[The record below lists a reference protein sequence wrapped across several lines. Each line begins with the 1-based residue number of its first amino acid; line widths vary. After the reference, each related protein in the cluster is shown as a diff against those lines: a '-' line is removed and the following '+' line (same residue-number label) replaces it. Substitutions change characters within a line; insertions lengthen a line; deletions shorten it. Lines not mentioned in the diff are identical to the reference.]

1 MAKNKKILT
10 DDENRLIYIEPN
22 CSDRGIPNTEDFSIS
37 VKLTSIKKSRTT
49 LINGDVSSTAGS
61 SKPIG
66 FIDGTNIG
74 GERRSLTTNYT
85 EIGTNFFTENKF
97 GEKENDLE
105 TLGIE
110 SIDITFDTAYT
121 PVIKIKFIDIRGN
134 ALLSKGNDSRYKMF
148 FDLPFPIFDLT
159 VKGFYGKAVKYCLH
173 LTRWN
178 ASFNSGTGNFEIDT
192 EFIGY
197 TYALLTDCL
206 LGYMRATV
214 FTKIG
219 ATKLQEYQNMP
230 LLDENNKPIKRDGK
244 LVKKYPQLTSIEDFL
259 DYIKKISDEFGKI
272 KTNDDNIKQL
282 NILTNLSSSLTAI
295 ENRITDLK
303 KGSIGG
309 DERDKFDGLESKL
322 ALLKKSPDY
331 NNLNGSNSREKIDD
345 RIKKYK
351 ENQKNFI
358 SSINKDIE
366 VDSLKIKIDEIQ
378 KIVIYP
384 VNYIVKD
391 TKLIEVLHGG
401 AMEKSY
407 EESLEKTIK
416 DGYNTNNTEDL
427 YLFDFKESYGEIERV
442 RSEIRKRK
450 ELLEDNLTS
459 ILKSK
464 VDTLTFKPTIRN
476 IVNILCIHAQIFLET
491 LREVSKE
498 AEKSQTRKTAIK
510 KLPEFNKN
518 ENKDKQIYPWPE
530 YRKVKNGTLVE
541 TWIGSDLPEGQ
552 YENVNEVMFVEELLT
567 NLMKIAKEDELRE
580 LAGSTNISDFFPVS
594 PAEARIPF
602 NGEDDSLILNNPYNE
617 ALKSERSSGTVQEA
631 IRCLLFRTFTYL
643 GVTNRLIGKRQISI
657 MGKLEA
663 DNLLSVLEKDF
674 DTIPKD
680 NFIRGIRDLASG
692 TKGIP
697 GAVEEITELWSN
709 SNGEGYT
716 GTTIEGVSHPED
728 SDGRMFYKDVSIS
741 KESFG
746 LKDIYVYKYIRQDN
760 GTGKGVVNDGVRTI
774 KNNKIQGN
782 SLPAKKAV
790 QYIPIS
796 GGFDGKDFYKD
807 TVPPGTFSTVP
818 NTRIFKSKAELVELS
833 KELIFTS
840 TNYVL
845 GNSTINNMIKKE
857 DDGALL
863 FKILADDDG
872 IPIAGSPTIAESSA
886 LDEYKKTISESS
898 NEIRLLEEEV
908 LRANNIYFSDSFSQQ
923 ATIEG
928 DALDMYN
935 SIYKTLE
942 IDKIY
947 YTKNEQKGQ
956 AKAAEDT
963 VLKAYFYGANDDNI
977 IGVKSDWVTY
987 VNPTALEEW
996 CGGTFLAKKR
1006 LINSND
1012 INVSSGTITKKE
1024 FNTAM
1029 KPYTF
1034 DTLQWVYDT
1043 LKLSDK
1049 EDSDYQAVTND
1060 IKFGSKTLT
1069 EQGTDEKYIFK
1080 NKRKDVE
1087 SKLFSPL
1094 SPYFAAETL
1103 VDGLLNGKVKG
1114 TTDASQYQTREVIGQ
1129 LANGKCGIDEV
1140 YVPFVDM
1147 SFSNLEDNDT
1157 GLRYDNAGNKSPLV
1171 GDNFPFAHSF
1181 SLFGSLFYY
1190 SQETDEAKA
1199 FLFLHTI
1206 SWEGVIGD
1214 VLDSGEESKI
1224 VTSIIGGD
1232 SPDVS
1237 LFDLWDNKGKS
1248 FQNDDTTFILK
1259 GVYGSNGSFTK
1270 APKLWCAFIGAL
1282 LYRFDKSRTAKP
1294 GGGTTYI
1301 GDIIKWNSAG
1311 KDPHATDGTTPSH
1324 RQLILPYQTKQSY
1337 IPKTHEYLRYN
1348 DDEQSG
1354 AGLALLMDLDRDFS
1368 GGFSSFN
1375 QDKKSYAQVDNV
1387 ILNLPKQVREEF
1399 KRIFISFVNNDFETI
1414 QRNYELFSSAED
1426 LKTKHKA
1433 CTERIVTAEFLKVN
1447 GKNLY
1452 NATSSSVS
1460 LKIFDSDLTGTAK
1473 RFELVSSAISNG
1485 VKAIKIS
1492 DLKFVLKEEKAP
1504 LIGVY
1509 HIAKEGKNAKGAN
1522 FLEVFENYENI
1533 SPIPDIVYSS
1543 SDDNVADIG
1552 EKMNFYTKKKITNN
1566 AQDEDGHQ
1574 GADEIFQFDLTLSA
1588 NGGAQKH
1595 LSSLFAQY
1603 YDVMNAAPRI
1613 FRPTEGDSKGNYTG
1627 EITCAKEDFDRVL
1640 TNFFKRFLELTK
1652 DKSKDKNDR
1661 IQQKIFNN
1669 VDDDIIKLNI
1679 YRTLSSIN
1687 DKWLGG
1693 ETKNL
1698 TCTNID
1704 KIAESFRFLD
1714 AGFLD
1719 IGDKFLINPL
1729 SVQQKMVS
1737 NYNQSFFDLVNTILL
1752 ENNFNFI
1759 ALPSFID
1766 FTTAKKMKE
1775 DVFTPYAWS
1784 EEISDT
1790 SAGAAFVCV
1799 YVGQKSSNLNL
1810 NDPEH
1815 KDDGFSIISDGNCD
1829 DETETLANPLSLPDV
1844 FKNEGKEKGYK
1855 IPYFLVSYGKGNQS
1869 IFKDVKLDQREFTE
1883 TAESLESISD
1893 ISDTG
1898 DKTSPSYKGQN
1909 LFNVYQKRAYSAE
1922 VEMMGNV
1929 TIQPMMYFQLNNIPM
1944 FKGAYLIHNTT
1955 HSITAHNMK
1964 TTFKG
1969 SRIKKVKTPLIT
1981 EVQLFQSLIGSVT
1994 DGGKADT
2001 ISNKKI
2007 KITSPLTPP
2016 DTVKS
2021 KVIKIG

>member
-22 CSDRGIPNTEDFSIS
+22 CSDKGIPNTEDFSIS

-49 LINGDVSSTAGS
+49 LIDGEVSSTGGS
-61 SKPIG
+61 SRPIG

-85 EIGTNFFTENKF
+85 EIGTDFFTENKF

-134 ALLSKGNDSRYKMF
+134 AVLSKGNDSRYKMF

-295 ENRITDLK
+295 ENRISDLK
-303 KGSIGG
+303 KVSIGG
-309 DERDKFDGLESKL
+309 NERDKFDGLESKL
-322 ALLKKSPDY
+322 ALLKKFPDY

-345 RIKKYK
+345 KIKKYK

-378 KIVIYP
+378 KLPIYIVK
-384 VNYIVKD
+384 YIVKD
-391 TKLIEVLHGG
+391 TKIIEVLHGG
-401 AMEKSY
+401 ALEKSY

-580 LAGSTNISDFFPVS
+580 LAGSTNVSDFFPVS

-617 ALKSERSSGTVQEA
+617 ALKSERSSATVQEA
-631 IRCLLFRTFTYL
+631 IRCLLLRTFTYL
-643 GVTNRLIGKRQISI
+643 GVTNRLIGKRQTSI

-716 GTTIEGVSHPED
+716 GTTIEGVSHPEN
-728 SDGRMFYKDVSIS
+728 SDGRMFYKTKS
-741 KESFG
+741 KDAKKTE
-746 LKDIYVYKYIRQDN
+746 IYVYKYIRQDN
-760 GTGKGVVNDGVRTI
+760 GTGKGVVNDYVKTIPNSKLQTSSKGV
-774 KNNKIQGN
+774 
-782 SLPAKKAV
+782 KKAIH
-790 QYIPIS
+790 YIPIS

-807 TVPPGTFSTVP
+807 TVLPGTFSTVP
-818 NTRIFKSKAELVELS
+818 NTRIFKSNTELVELS

-845 GNSTINNMIKKE
+845 GSERIGSFPHKE

-898 NEIRLLEEEV
+898 NEIRLLEEKV
-908 LRANNIYFSDSFSQQ
+908 LRANNIYIFDSFSQQ
-923 ATIEG
+923 PTIEG

-963 VLKAYFYGANDDNI
+963 VLKAYFYGAEDDNI
-977 IGVKSDWVTY
+977 KGVKSDMIEY

-1006 LINSND
+1006 LINSNN
-1012 INVSSGTITKKE
+1012 INVGSGTITENE

-1029 KPYTF
+1029 KPYTLN
-1034 DTLQWVYDT
+1034 TLKWVYDT

-1060 IKFGSKTLT
+1060 IKFGSRTLT
-1069 EQGTDEKYIFK
+1069 EVGTDEKYIFK
-1080 NKRKDVE
+1080 NIRKDVE

-1103 VDGLLNGKVKG
+1103 VDGSITGKVKG
-1114 TTDASQYQTREVIGQ
+1114 NTDASQYQTREVIGQ

-1147 SFSNLEDNDT
+1147 SFSNLEDNNT
-1157 GLRYDNAGNKSPLV
+1157 GVLTDLAGNKTGANS
-1171 GDNFPFAHSF
+1171 DNFPFAHSF

-1190 SQETDEAKA
+1190 TQETDEAKA

-1214 VLDSGEESKI
+1214 VLDSD
-1224 VTSIIGGD
+1224 GD

-1237 LFDLWDNKGKS
+1237 LFDLWDNEGKS
-1248 FQNDDTTFILK
+1248 FQNDDTTYILK
-1259 GVYGSNGSFTK
+1259 AVYGTSGSFTK

-1282 LYRFDKSRTAKP
+1282 LYRFDNALTPKS
-1294 GGGTTYI
+1294 GGGNTYN
-1301 GDIIKWNSAG
+1301 GDIIKWN
-1311 KDPHATDGTTPSH
+1311 KTYRDPHDKSGITPNSSK
-1324 RQLILPYQTKQSY
+1324 LILPYQTKQSY
-1337 IPKTHEYLRYN
+1337 IPKPFEYLRYN

-1354 AGLALLMDLDRDFS
+1354 AGLALIMDIDRKFKK
-1368 GGFSSFN
+1368 GFSDTN
-1375 QDKKSYAQVDNV
+1375 LENTEYAQIDNV

-1414 QRNYELFSSAED
+1414 QKNYELFSSAED
-1426 LKTKHKA
+1426 LELKHNA
-1433 CTERIVTAEFLKVN
+1433 CTERIVTAEFLKFN

-1452 NATSSSVS
+1452 NATSSPVS

-1473 RFELVSSAISNG
+1473 RFELVSSAISGG

-1492 DLKFVLKEEKAP
+1492 DLKFVLSQEVAP
-1504 LIGVY
+1504 LIGVS
-1509 HIAKEGKNAKGAN
+1509 HTAKEGKNAKGAN

-1543 SDDNVADIG
+1543 SKDNAAAIG
-1552 EKMNFYTKKKITNN
+1552 EKMNFYTKKKITSSGTDSD
-1566 AQDEDGHQ
+1566 AHQ
-1574 GADEIFQFDLTLSA
+1574 GVDEIFQFDLTLSA
-1588 NGGAQKH
+1588 NGRAQGH

-1613 FRPTEGDSKGNYTG
+1613 FRPTEGDSKGEYTG
-1627 EITCAKEDFDRVL
+1627 GITCAKEDFDRVL

-1652 DKSKDKNDR
+1652 DRSEDKNDR

-1693 ETKNL
+1693 GTEAIA
-1698 TCTNID
+1698 CTNIE
-1704 KIAESFRFLD
+1704 KIVESFRFLD

-1784 EEISDT
+1784 EEISNT
-1790 SAGAAFVCV
+1790 AAGAAFVCV
-1799 YVGQKSSNLNL
+1799 YVGQRSSNLNL

-1829 DETETLANPLSLPDV
+1829 DETETLASPLGLPDV

-1898 DKTSPSYKGQN
+1898 DKTKPSYKGQN

-1944 FKGAYLIHNTT
+1944 FKGAYLIHKTT

-1994 DGGKADT
+1994 DGGKAET

-2016 DTVKS
+2016 DTTKS